1 MRWSQLFIPTL
12 RENPADAEIA
22 SHRLLL
28 RAGYIRQLSAGI
40 YSYLYLAQRSLAK
53 IAQIVREEMD
63 RIGAQEFY
71 LPALHPADIWQ
82 QTGRWEE
89 MGPAMFR
96 LKDRGDRDLCL
107 GMTEEEVMT
116 DIARRELRSYKQLP
130 QIWYQIQ
137 AKFRDEPRPRSGL
150 LRTRQFTMKDSYS
163 FDLDEAGLEVSYQK
177 HHEAY
182 CRAFDRCGLKYKV
195 VEAHSGPMGGSQSH
209 EFMVLSDAGEDQLAE
224 CGSCGYA
231 ANLDKAVSRLPA
243 ISDAEGPAAPEP
255 FATPEQKS
263 IAEVS
268 AFDGRPEAEHIKSLL
283 FISRDAPVIALLRGD
298 HELSEIKLT
307 GLLGD
312 PRMRPAH
319 PEEVSQ
325 YTGAGPGSIGPVG
338 LTGVRILA
346 DTALE
351 GRRNLV
357 AGANRDGYHLR
368 GVTPGRDFRTEFH
381 DLRVVRAGD
390 PCAPCGKPL
399 RVSRA
404 IEIGHI
410 FKLGR
415 KYSESMGARVLDAS
429 GREIVLV
436 MGSYGIGIERILA
449 AAIEQNHDADGM
461 ALPVSITPFHVVVTP
476 VNASDP
482 TLMGIAEE
490 LYRDILGEKLEAVL
504 DDRDERPGV
513 KFKDA
518 DLIGVPFRV
527 TVGRKAP
534 GGLVEVLLRST
545 RISTDVKIAEAP
557 AFLRDACRKQC
568 MRSEACQ
575 EAG

>member
-163 FDLDEAGLEVSYQK
+163 FDLDEAGLEVSYRK

-182 CRAFDRCGLKYKV
+182 CRAFDRCGLRYKV

-231 ANLDKAVSRLPA
+231 ANLEKAVSRLPA

-255 FATPEQKS
+255 FATPGQKS

-283 FISRDAPVIALLRGD
+283 FLSRDAPVIALLRGD
-298 HELSEIKLT
+298 HELSEIKLAS
-307 GLLGD
+307 LLED

-325 YTGAGPGSIGPVG
+325 YTGAAPGSIGPVG

-346 DTALE
+346 DAALE

-368 GVTPGRDFRTEFH
+368 GVTPGRDFRAEFH

-390 PCAPCGKPL
+390 PCASCGEPL

-461 ALPVSITPFHVVVTP
+461 ALPVSIAPFHVVITP
-476 VNASDP
+476 INASDP
-482 TLMGIAEE
+482 ALMGIAEE
-490 LYRDILGEKLEAVL
+490 LYRDILEEKLEAVL